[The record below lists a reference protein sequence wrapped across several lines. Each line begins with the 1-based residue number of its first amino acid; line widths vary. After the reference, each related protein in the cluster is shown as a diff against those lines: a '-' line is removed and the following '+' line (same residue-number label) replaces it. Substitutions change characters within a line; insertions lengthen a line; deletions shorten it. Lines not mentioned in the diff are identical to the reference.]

1 MAQEMTMRWNLVHG
15 EPIAFKGEITED
27 RKRNLGAAIEKA
39 MAGSYVGVELEGKLT
54 IIPIHNIKSIEIDPA
69 PAILI
74 KSVVVDVE
82 RVK

>member
-1 MAQEMTMRWNLVHG
+1 MAEQMTMRWNLIHG
-15 EPIAFKGEITED
+15 DPIVFRGEITEE
-27 RKRNLGAAIEKA
+27 RKRNLGAAIERA

-54 IIPIHNIKSIEIDPA
+54 IVPLHNIKTIEIDPA

-82 RVK
+82 PVK

>member
-1 MAQEMTMRWNLVHG
+1 MTMRWNLIHG
-15 EPIAFKGEITED
+15 EPIVFKGEITEE
-27 RKRNLGAAIEKA
+27 RRRNLGANIEKA

-54 IIPIHNIKSIEIDPA
+54 IIPLHNIKSIEIDPA